1 MCGIFMDREQ
11 LAERFAEAASM
22 PRDVVM
28 GASVITITGRNEI
41 CIENYRGILEY
52 TDLLIRVQTKS
63 GQIRLSGKNLQIEY
77 YTNDEMKITG
87 RIVQLECQ
95 QRGWRN
101 SYDRGNHCTVGDRQ
115 VSSGNAAVS

>member
-52 TDLLIRVQTKS
+52 TDLLTKS

-87 RIVQLECQ
+87 RIVQLEFTDG
-95 QRGWRN
+95 RKTG
-101 SYDRGNHCTVGDRQ
+101 
-115 VSSGNAAVS
+115 